1 MPVLPVPMV
10 IALLLAAF
18 LANHW
23 VRGNTHVTL
32 LALISVCAV
41 QAAII
46 ALVQHYGIA
55 VLRPLQPLLAT
66 VIPPV
71 AWLAFQRAAGGVTSL
86 KANSLHLA
94 GPLAAL
100 VCLLVQPFLLD
111 MLIPLSFTAYGI
123 AMLLRLGGGEESL
136 PHSRLDSGA
145 GSIMV
150 WRVVA
155 LALIGSA
162 ASDVFIAWDMAQ
174 GSLSGAGL
182 GLITWIP
189 SLVSSL
195 SLLALGALSLTS
207 AIESRREPAAI
218 EAAQSPDEIERDAA
232 LLVRLDAHMATRK
245 PHLDPDLT
253 LARLA
258 RQLGVPSKQL
268 SAVINRGRKENVSRT
283 INRLRIEEACTLLQ
297 NGSSVTEAMF
307 SSGFNTKSNFNR
319 EFARIKGMSPSQWL
333 STSKAKNTT
342 TPHQS

>member
-1 MPVLPVPMV
+1 MV

-18 LANHW
+18 LANRW
-23 VRGNTHVTL
+23 ARGDTHVTL
-32 LALISVCAV
+32 LALISICAV
-41 QAAII
+41 QAAVI

-55 VLRPLQPLLAT
+55 ALRPLQPFLAT

-71 AWLAFQRAAGGVTSL
+71 AWFAFQRAAGGATDFNSY
-86 KANSLHLA
+86 SLHLA
-94 GPLAAL
+94 GPLAA
-100 VCLLVQPFLLD
+100 VACLLVQPFLLD

-136 PHSRLDSGA
+136 PHSRLDGGA
-145 GSIMV
+145 GSIMA

-162 ASDVFIAWDMAQ
+162 ASDVLIAWGMVQ
-174 GSLSGAGL
+174 GHVAGGGL
-182 GLITWIP
+182 GVIAWIP
-189 SLVSSL
+189 SFLSSL

-207 AIESRREPAAI
+207 VIESRREPAAM
-218 EAAQSPDEIERDAA
+218 EAALSPGEIERDAA
-232 LLVRLDAHMATRK
+232 LLVRLDTHLATRK

-268 SAVINRGRKENVSRT
+268 SAAINRGRKENVSRT

-297 NGSSVTEAMF
+297 IGTSVTEAMLG
-307 SSGFNTKSNFNR
+307 SGFNTKSNFNR
-319 EFARIKGMSPSQWL
+319 EFTRIKGMNPSQWL
-333 STSKAKNTT
+333 STSKAENTT
-342 TPHQS
+342 APQQS